1 VWPPNTTKL
10 RVASLKQLTDD
21 GRVKGTLRS
30 DGTRLYFTEAEGARS
45 ILVSAPIS
53 GSPVRP
59 IETPFTNV
67 SLQDLSN
74 DGNTLL
80 FLSYEGITMEGP
92 LWTIATRGGKPR
104 RISEATCNFAR
115 WSPDNGKI
123 ACAHG
128 TAITVMNAD
137 GGNVRTAGAFSFP
150 VGPIVWMPDGQHLRF
165 VLEDTT
171 NHTTSQWEMGL
182 SERGSI
188 AQAQRLSLGSHCCA
202 DWTWT
207 RDGKSFVYT
216 EIDSNGRSHLR
227 MQTSRSSHPYE
238 LPISIGT
245 LGAAAPGADRSS
257 LFLTI
262 SGAYRGELL
271 KFDSKQKTLQTFLP
285 GLSAAF
291 LAFSGDGHW
300 ITYTNTLD

>member
-1 VWPPNTTKL
+1 MPENHSGNGRLDSWKEIADYLKRDTRTAIRWEERGLPVHRVPGGKRQAVFAYQQEIDAWLGSEGDNGAEHSFPEKNLQPKSNGHEFSGNVESQVTEPDAHTAAESPTTNNPRTLLQRRTVLIAIVCLLITGLGGWFVWPPTTTNL

-115 WSPDNGKI
+115 WSPDNG
-123 ACAHG
+123 
-128 TAITVMNAD
+128 
-137 GGNVRTAGAFSFP
+137 
-150 VGPIVWMPDGQHLRF
+150 
-165 VLEDTT
+165 
-171 NHTTSQWEMGL
+171 
-182 SERGSI
+182 
-188 AQAQRLSLGSHCCA
+188 
-202 DWTWT
+202 
-207 RDGKSFVYT
+207 
-216 EIDSNGRSHLR
+216 
-227 MQTSRSSHPYE
+227 
-238 LPISIGT
+238 
-245 LGAAAPGADRSS
+245 
-257 LFLTI
+257 
-262 SGAYRGELL
+262 
-271 KFDSKQKTLQTFLP
+271 
-285 GLSAAF
+285 
-291 LAFSGDGHW
+291 
-300 ITYTNTLD
+300 